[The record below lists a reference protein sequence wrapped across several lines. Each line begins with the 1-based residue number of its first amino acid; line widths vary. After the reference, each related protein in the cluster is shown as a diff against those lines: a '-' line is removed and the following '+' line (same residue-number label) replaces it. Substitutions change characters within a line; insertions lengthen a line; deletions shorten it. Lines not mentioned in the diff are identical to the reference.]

1 MTAGLAVLVALSVL
15 LFVGAIVML
24 LFFCRRIQV
33 QRERESLVFIQE
45 PTDVYREEL
54 NDSFMEQALD
64 SNLSI
69 GYIRVRDSLGRLVL
83 NESDVVATDFHYRI
97 NILDGAGSS
106 ELIMNL
112 EGVHNLPFPDK
123 IRWFSTEIHRLW
135 LPWESGHAELVRW
148 RVVFDGEPA
157 LDAGGV
163 MREWFTLLFA
173 ELFDPGFGLF
183 VSTVGDERSYWIN
196 ASSDLLLGEE
206 EHLAYFEFAGRLVG
220 KAILEEHLMPVHLAL
235 PFLKHILGVPI
246 SFSDLQF
253 LDDEIYNSALMV
265 KKIDDIEPL
274 CLDFTATR
282 IVDGKPEIVELVEG
296 GANIDVTRENRSRYL
311 DALFKYHVLGSVS
324 DQLLS
329 FLTALYDVVPEGLL
343 KLFDYQELELLMC
356 GVPSIDVEDWKK
368 HTDFKFFTHNFPTE
382 LELNNI
388 EWFWEVVEDMRNED
402 RVRLLQFATG
412 TSRVPAQGFKGL
424 ISSDGRVRR
433 FNVAFAGA
441 NQSFLFPKAHTCF
454 NRLDLPI
461 YNSKVVLA
469 EYVNL
474 IVQMDITG
482 FTIEK
487 RAKASPLSDQE
498 DFSLDHVVANV
509 KKAAVEH
516 AHLPETVETRLFEQ
530 DATVSYLTTD
540 RKSWVYHVPRWYWHV
555 FKHAKPDDLR
565 VADEDAEGSP
575 LTWSTLFKRA
585 WEAHPK
591 EHDTIMMFGKPA
603 KLPRFQQLCGE
614 MGSYRYSGKT
624 FEAQKKYPPGLR
636 HAVKE
641 MQRIVEDPTTQH
653 TRLTGGLV
661 NWYENGD
668 HYIGPHADDERDMIA
683 CSPIVALSLGATR
696 RFVFTKK
703 TSKSAPQGDEAVAR
717 MELQMEDGDL
727 MVMGGTTQRT
737 HKHAVPKM
745 SRCREPRISVTLR
758 CFL

>member
-1 MTAGLAVLVALSVL
+1 MTAGLAVLIALSVL

-24 LFFCRRIQV
+24 LLFCRRIQV

-54 NDSFMEQALD
+54 NDSFMEQALWRCGVCKFLNHPERKLCDLCQTLKGAERDVAGNKKHSSSGRGGSFSRGSLSSQRMGRIGETEAFSSSQADDAIGGSFGRPSFEFSRKQKPKNKLSKLQLAASRRQQWKRMPTTDGLHRWVRQERGQSRNAQRDSIDSDPGGRMSLNRYLDATERD
-64 SNLSI
+64 SNLSV

-97 NILDGAGSS
+97 NILDGTGSS

-135 LPWESGHAELVRW
+135 LPWESGHAELVVRRDHLLQDSFELVAAMKPYQLRQRW

-163 MREWFTLLFA
+163 MREWFTLLFG

-196 ASSDLLLGEE
+196 ASSDLLIGEE
-206 EHLAYFEFAGRLVG
+206 DHLAYFEFAGRLVG

-282 IVDGKPEIVELVEG
+282 VVDGKPEVVELVEE
-296 GANIDVTRENRSRYL
+296 GANIDVTRENRARYL

-324 DQLLS
+324 EQLLS

-388 EWFWEVVEDMRNED
+388 EWFWEVVEDMKNED

-461 YNSKVVLA
+461 YNSKEVLS
-469 EYVNL
+469 EYVKL

-482 FTIEK
+482 FTIE
-487 RAKASPLSDQE
+487 
-498 DFSLDHVVANV
+498 
-509 KKAAVEH
+509 
-516 AHLPETVETRLFEQ
+516 
-530 DATVSYLTTD
+530 
-540 RKSWVYHVPRWYWHV
+540 
-555 FKHAKPDDLR
+555 
-565 VADEDAEGSP
+565 
-575 LTWSTLFKRA
+575 
-585 WEAHPK
+585 
-591 EHDTIMMFGKPA
+591 
-603 KLPRFQQLCGE
+603 
-614 MGSYRYSGKT
+614 
-624 FEAQKKYPPGLR
+624 
-636 HAVKE
+636 
-641 MQRIVEDPTTQH
+641 
-653 TRLTGGLV
+653 
-661 NWYENGD
+661 
-668 HYIGPHADDERDMIA
+668 
-683 CSPIVALSLGATR
+683 
-696 RFVFTKK
+696 
-703 TSKSAPQGDEAVAR
+703 
-717 MELQMEDGDL
+717 
-727 MVMGGTTQRT
+727 
-737 HKHAVPKM
+737 
-745 SRCREPRISVTLR
+745 
-758 CFL
+758 

>member
-54 NDSFMEQALD
+54 NDSFMEQALWRCGVCKFLNHPERKLCDLCQTLRGAERDVAGSKKHSRSSFSRGSLSSNSTQRMGRIGETEAFSSAQADDAIGGSFGRPSFEFSRKPKSSNKMSKLQLAASRRQQWKRMPTTDGLHRWVRQQSARRQSRTGQRDSMESDPGGRMSLNRYLDATERD

-135 LPWESGHAELVRW
+135 LPWESGHAELVVRRDYLLQDSFELVAAMKPYQLRQRW

-173 ELFDPGFGLF
+173 ELFDPGFGHF

-482 FTIEK
+482 FTIE
-487 RAKASPLSDQE
+487 
-498 DFSLDHVVANV
+498 
-509 KKAAVEH
+509 
-516 AHLPETVETRLFEQ
+516 
-530 DATVSYLTTD
+530 
-540 RKSWVYHVPRWYWHV
+540 
-555 FKHAKPDDLR
+555 
-565 VADEDAEGSP
+565 
-575 LTWSTLFKRA
+575 
-585 WEAHPK
+585 
-591 EHDTIMMFGKPA
+591 
-603 KLPRFQQLCGE
+603 
-614 MGSYRYSGKT
+614 
-624 FEAQKKYPPGLR
+624 
-636 HAVKE
+636 
-641 MQRIVEDPTTQH
+641 
-653 TRLTGGLV
+653 
-661 NWYENGD
+661 
-668 HYIGPHADDERDMIA
+668 
-683 CSPIVALSLGATR
+683 
-696 RFVFTKK
+696 
-703 TSKSAPQGDEAVAR
+703 
-717 MELQMEDGDL
+717 
-727 MVMGGTTQRT
+727 
-737 HKHAVPKM
+737 
-745 SRCREPRISVTLR
+745 
-758 CFL
+758 

>member
-1 MTAGLAVLVALSVL
+1 MTAGLAVLVALSIL

-45 PTDVYREEL
+45 PADVYREEL
-54 NDSFMEQALD
+54 NDSFMEQALWRCGVCKFLNHPERKLCDLCQTLRGAERDVAGSKKHSSSSRRSSYSRGSLSSSSAQRMGRIGETEAFASAHGDDAIGGSFGRPSFEFTRKQKSKSKMSKLQLAASRRQQWKRMPTTDGLHRWVRQQSTRRQSRAAQRESLDSDPGGRMSLNRYLDATERD
-64 SNLSI
+64 SNLSV

-135 LPWESGHAELVRW
+135 LPWESGHAELVVRRDHLLQDSFELVAAMKPYQLRQRW
-148 RVVFDGEPA
+148 RVVFEGEPA

-173 ELFDPGFGLF
+173 ELFDPTFGIF

-196 ASSDLLLGEE
+196 ASSDLLLREE

-282 IVDGKPEIVELVEG
+282 VVDGKADIVELVEG
-296 GANIDVTRENRSRYL
+296 GANIDVTRENRTRYL

-388 EWFWEVVEDMRNED
+388 EWLWEVIEDMKNED

-461 YNSKVVLA
+461 YNSKEVLA
-469 EYVNL
+469 EYVKL

-482 FTIEK
+482 FTIE
-487 RAKASPLSDQE
+487 
-498 DFSLDHVVANV
+498 
-509 KKAAVEH
+509 
-516 AHLPETVETRLFEQ
+516 
-530 DATVSYLTTD
+530 
-540 RKSWVYHVPRWYWHV
+540 
-555 FKHAKPDDLR
+555 
-565 VADEDAEGSP
+565 
-575 LTWSTLFKRA
+575 
-585 WEAHPK
+585 
-591 EHDTIMMFGKPA
+591 
-603 KLPRFQQLCGE
+603 
-614 MGSYRYSGKT
+614 
-624 FEAQKKYPPGLR
+624 
-636 HAVKE
+636 
-641 MQRIVEDPTTQH
+641 
-653 TRLTGGLV
+653 
-661 NWYENGD
+661 
-668 HYIGPHADDERDMIA
+668 
-683 CSPIVALSLGATR
+683 
-696 RFVFTKK
+696 
-703 TSKSAPQGDEAVAR
+703 
-717 MELQMEDGDL
+717 
-727 MVMGGTTQRT
+727 
-737 HKHAVPKM
+737 
-745 SRCREPRISVTLR
+745 
-758 CFL
+758 

>member
-54 NDSFMEQALD
+54 NDSFMEQALWRCGVCKFLNHPERKLCD
-64 SNLSI
+64 LCQTLRGAERDVAGNKKHSRSSFSRGSLSSSSTQRMGRIGETEAFSSSQADDAIGGSFRRPSFEFSRKPKSSNKMSKLQLAAS
-69 GYIRVRDSLGRLVL
+69 RRQQWKRMPT
-83 NESDVVATDFHYRI
+83 TDGLHR
-97 NILDGAGSS
+97 S

-135 LPWESGHAELVRW
+135 LPWESGHAELVVRRDHLLQDSFELVAAMKPYQLRQRW

-173 ELFDPGFGLF
+173 ELFDPSFGLF

-296 GANIDVTRENRSRYL
+296 GADIDVTRENRSRYL

-461 YNSKVVLA
+461 YNSKEVLA
-469 EYVNL
+469 QYVNL

-482 FTIEK
+482 FTIE
-487 RAKASPLSDQE
+487 
-498 DFSLDHVVANV
+498 
-509 KKAAVEH
+509 
-516 AHLPETVETRLFEQ
+516 
-530 DATVSYLTTD
+530 
-540 RKSWVYHVPRWYWHV
+540 
-555 FKHAKPDDLR
+555 
-565 VADEDAEGSP
+565 
-575 LTWSTLFKRA
+575 
-585 WEAHPK
+585 
-591 EHDTIMMFGKPA
+591 
-603 KLPRFQQLCGE
+603 
-614 MGSYRYSGKT
+614 
-624 FEAQKKYPPGLR
+624 
-636 HAVKE
+636 
-641 MQRIVEDPTTQH
+641 
-653 TRLTGGLV
+653 
-661 NWYENGD
+661 
-668 HYIGPHADDERDMIA
+668 
-683 CSPIVALSLGATR
+683 
-696 RFVFTKK
+696 
-703 TSKSAPQGDEAVAR
+703 
-717 MELQMEDGDL
+717 
-727 MVMGGTTQRT
+727 
-737 HKHAVPKM
+737 
-745 SRCREPRISVTLR
+745 
-758 CFL
+758 

>member
-54 NDSFMEQALD
+54 NDSFMEQALWRCGVCKFLNHPERKLCDLCQTLRGAERDLLVED
-64 SNLSI
+64 SSGKECQLRMVCI
-69 GYIRVRDSLGRLVL
+69 GGLDNSPLGDSREQA
-83 NESDVVATDFHYRI
+83 NET
-97 NILDGAGSS
+97 
-106 ELIMNL
+106 
-112 EGVHNLPFPDK
+112 
-123 IRWFSTEIHRLW
+123 RWRAIQEEECRST
-135 LPWESGHAELVRW
+135 GHAELVVRRDHLLQDSFELVAAMKPYQLRQRW

-173 ELFDPGFGLF
+173 ELFDPSFGLF

-296 GANIDVTRENRSRYL
+296 GADIDVTRENRSRYL

-461 YNSKVVLA
+461 YNSKEVLA
-469 EYVNL
+469 QYVNL

-482 FTIEK
+482 FTIE
-487 RAKASPLSDQE
+487 
-498 DFSLDHVVANV
+498 
-509 KKAAVEH
+509 
-516 AHLPETVETRLFEQ
+516 
-530 DATVSYLTTD
+530 
-540 RKSWVYHVPRWYWHV
+540 
-555 FKHAKPDDLR
+555 
-565 VADEDAEGSP
+565 
-575 LTWSTLFKRA
+575 
-585 WEAHPK
+585 
-591 EHDTIMMFGKPA
+591 
-603 KLPRFQQLCGE
+603 
-614 MGSYRYSGKT
+614 
-624 FEAQKKYPPGLR
+624 
-636 HAVKE
+636 
-641 MQRIVEDPTTQH
+641 
-653 TRLTGGLV
+653 
-661 NWYENGD
+661 
-668 HYIGPHADDERDMIA
+668 
-683 CSPIVALSLGATR
+683 
-696 RFVFTKK
+696 
-703 TSKSAPQGDEAVAR
+703 
-717 MELQMEDGDL
+717 
-727 MVMGGTTQRT
+727 
-737 HKHAVPKM
+737 
-745 SRCREPRISVTLR
+745 
-758 CFL
+758 

>member
-1 MTAGLAVLVALSVL
+1 MTAGLAVLVAMSVL

-33 QRERESLVFIQE
+33 QRERESLVFTQE
-45 PTDVYREEL
+45 PADVYREEL
-54 NDSFMEQALD
+54 NDSFTEQTLWRCGVCKFLNHPERKLCDLCQTLKGAERDVAGNNNRSRRRSLTQHSNSSSLSSSSTHRMGRIGEMEAFASAHGDDAIGGSFSRQSFEYLKKKKKLKSKMSKLQLAASRRQEWKRMPTTDGLHRWVRQQSTRGHSRAQRTSMESDPGGRLSLNRYLDATDRD
-64 SNLSI
+64 SNLSV
-69 GYIRVRDSLGRLVL
+69 GYIRVRDSIGRLVL

-97 NILDGAGSS
+97 NILDGKGSS

-112 EGVHNLPFPDK
+112 ERVHNLPFPDK

-135 LPWESGHAELVRW
+135 LPWESGHAELVVRRDHLLQDSFERVTAMKPFQLRQRW

-173 ELFDPGFGLF
+173 ELFDPTFGLF

-196 ASSDLLLGEE
+196 ASSDLLIGEDD
-206 EHLAYFEFAGRLVG
+206 HLAYFGFAGRLVG

-282 IVDGKPEIVELVEG
+282 VVDGKADVVELVEG
-296 GANIDVTRENRSRYL
+296 GVNIDVTRENRSRYL
-311 DALFKYHVLGSVS
+311 DALFKYHVLGSIS
-324 DQLLS
+324 AQLLS

-382 LELNNI
+382 LELRNI
-388 EWFWEVVEDMRNED
+388 EWLWEVVEEMRNED

-433 FNVAFAGA
+433 FNVAFAGT
-441 NQSFLFPKAHTCF
+441 NPSFLFPKAHTCF

-461 YNSKVVLA
+461 YKSKEVMA

-482 FTIEK
+482 FTIE
-487 RAKASPLSDQE
+487 
-498 DFSLDHVVANV
+498 
-509 KKAAVEH
+509 
-516 AHLPETVETRLFEQ
+516 
-530 DATVSYLTTD
+530 
-540 RKSWVYHVPRWYWHV
+540 
-555 FKHAKPDDLR
+555 
-565 VADEDAEGSP
+565 
-575 LTWSTLFKRA
+575 
-585 WEAHPK
+585 
-591 EHDTIMMFGKPA
+591 
-603 KLPRFQQLCGE
+603 
-614 MGSYRYSGKT
+614 
-624 FEAQKKYPPGLR
+624 
-636 HAVKE
+636 
-641 MQRIVEDPTTQH
+641 
-653 TRLTGGLV
+653 
-661 NWYENGD
+661 
-668 HYIGPHADDERDMIA
+668 
-683 CSPIVALSLGATR
+683 
-696 RFVFTKK
+696 
-703 TSKSAPQGDEAVAR
+703 
-717 MELQMEDGDL
+717 
-727 MVMGGTTQRT
+727 
-737 HKHAVPKM
+737 
-745 SRCREPRISVTLR
+745 
-758 CFL
+758 